1 MEKKIWDLL
10 IKNGTIVNSTGSFQ
24 ADLAIAKDKIAAVGQ
39 LEEGLAERVIHA
51 DGRLVMPGMIDSHAH
66 LETGVGESKS
76 KDTYYSGSIA
86 AAYGGTTSFVDF
98 AFNNEG
104 EKPADSMKRK
114 LKEAKGN
121 SVLDYYFHPCITSMD

>member
-51 DGRLVMPGMIDSHAH
+51 DGRLITHSLPFRS
-66 LETGVGESKS
+66 
-76 KDTYYSGSIA
+76 
-86 AAYGGTTSFVDF
+86 
-98 AFNNEG
+98 
-104 EKPADSMKRK
+104 
-114 LKEAKGN
+114 
-121 SVLDYYFHPCITSMD
+121 SVLFSTLPEPESQS